1 MIFEDLYTIAT
12 YSRTAPE
19 SWIYYKS
26 YLVKSI
32 PNFLVK
38 KLYAGTKKEIETDKL
53 VAHYNT
59 LRCQKN
65 LFCRSEATTHT
76 L

>member
-1 MIFEDLYTIAT
+1 MIFEDLYIIAT
-12 YSRTAPE
+12 YYRTAPK
-19 SWIYYKS
+19 SWIY

-38 KLYAGTKKEIETDKL
+38 KWYAGAKKEIETDKL